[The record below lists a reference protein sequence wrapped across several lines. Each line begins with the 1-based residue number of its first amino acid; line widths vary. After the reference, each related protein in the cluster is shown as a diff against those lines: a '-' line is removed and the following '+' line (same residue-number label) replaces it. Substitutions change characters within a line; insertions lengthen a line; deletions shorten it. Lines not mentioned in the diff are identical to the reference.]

1 MQTNLP
7 LAGSAATRAAG
18 EATTNCDPGRLVRGS
33 VPRTLGFALVLC
45 GFRRH
50 QPAREKKDVENLR
63 GAIGRFVSE
72 SDWEQFHSPK
82 NLAKALSVEVSE
94 VVKHFQWLTQE

>member
-1 MQTNLP
+1 VRVQASP
-7 LAGSAATRAAG
+7 AGKG
-18 EATTNCDPGRLVRGS
+18 EEGR
-33 VPRTLGFALVLC
+33 
-45 GFRRH
+45 
-50 QPAREKKDVENLR
+50 ENLR